1 MCGKGCGGVWCSVE
15 CVCSVCVR
23 GKEYGVVCLCVVRSE
38 GDMCVV
44 CGGDGKGGVLCGIV
58 CVW

>member
-1 MCGKGCGGVWCSVE
+1 M
-15 CVCSVCVR
+15 CVC

-44 CGGDGKGGVLCGIV
+44 CGIVLCVGDGKGGVVCGIV